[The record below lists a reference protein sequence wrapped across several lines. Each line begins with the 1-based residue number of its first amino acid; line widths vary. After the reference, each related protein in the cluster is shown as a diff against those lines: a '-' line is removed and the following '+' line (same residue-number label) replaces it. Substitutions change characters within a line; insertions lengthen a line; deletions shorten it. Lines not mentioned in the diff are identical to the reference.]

1 MNIKEVKIMMYFHL
15 ENMPEINTK
24 EEIADTITQLVHEYP
39 ELFGELTA
47 ENIVDVREYDIRSTR
62 SPNDERC

>member
-15 ENMPEINTK
+15 ENMPEVNTK

-62 SPNDERC
+62 SPNDE